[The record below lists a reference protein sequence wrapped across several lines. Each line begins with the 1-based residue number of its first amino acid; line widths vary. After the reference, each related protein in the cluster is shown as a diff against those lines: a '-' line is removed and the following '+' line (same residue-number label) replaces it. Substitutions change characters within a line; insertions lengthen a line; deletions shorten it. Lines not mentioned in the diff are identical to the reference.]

1 MYKGFVVDKEL
12 LGKDPH
18 FKAGCILCHSGS
30 PREMQK
36 EKAHKGLL
44 KKPSDNLS
52 SCGVCHKQISA
63 DYDKSLHYTTAGQ
76 RNGVMARFSAAE
88 LKTFDEKVFEK
99 SCRSCHASCGDCHVK
114 GAPVGGISIGLV
126 AKHKFVKKDEGK
138 TCAFCHG
145 GRVYPEYTGEYGGAP
160 DVHYQKGML
169 CMDCHKK
176 AELHGDGTAYASK
189 QHVKDRPA
197 CTNCHKPG
205 SETNPSAKISHQTHT
220 DKVTCYG
227 CHAGAAYR
235 QCQQCHLGSGAT
247 SNPQMLLGLNP
258 RDKKTLTTL
267 RLIPT
272 VRDTFAKA
280 GIKMENFDALPNY
293 WDTPA
298 HNIRKRTDRTRN
310 CDTCHAD
317 RKNFLTKEMLIKNG
331 SKANEGLIVEPKPIK
346 KQEGKR

>member
-1 MYKGFVVDKEL
+1 MYLGYVVDKEL
-12 LGKDPH
+12 LKKDPH
-18 FKAGCILCHSGS
+18 FKMGCVLCHKGNA
-30 PREMQK
+30 EEIKK
-36 EKAHKGLL
+36 EEAHKGVV
-44 KKPSDNLS
+44 KKPSDNLRT
-52 SCGVCHKQISA
+52 CMICHKQITDNYA
-63 DYDKSLHYTTAGQ
+63 KSLHYTTAGQ
-76 RNGVMARFSAAE
+76 RTGVMPRFSKDE

-114 GAPVGGISIGLV
+114 GAPVSGISIGLV

-145 GRVYPEYTGEYGGAP
+145 GRVYPEYVGEYGGAP

-176 AELHGDGTAYASK
+176 EEFHGDGKAYKTKNEVK
-189 QHVKDRPA
+189 QRPA
-197 CTNCHKPG
+197 CKNCHKQG
-205 SETNPSAKISHQTHT
+205 NEAKLTAQIAHREHEG
-220 DKVTCYG
+220 KVTCYG
-227 CHAGAAYR
+227 CHSGAAYR
-235 QCQQCHLGSGAT
+235 NCNDCHGGHSAANPGMMLGK
-247 SNPQMLLGLNP
+247 NP

-272 VRDTFAKA
+272 VRDTFAPA

-310 CDTCHAD
+310 CDTCHVD

-331 SKANEGLIVEPKPIK
+331 SKANESLIVVPKPINK
-346 KQEGKR
+346 